1 MDELAR
7 CRQQMKTLATMD
19 AQLLMGS
26 LSLSLRQQSH
36 VVWAVLFKYGI
47 MQLALDVAFDA
58 DLCGS
63 PAAAMQWWG
72 RSPQSKPYSMVGS

>member
-1 MDELAR
+1 MNELTR
-7 CRQQMKTLATMD
+7 CRQQMKILATMD
-19 AQLLMGS
+19 AQLRVGC
-26 LSLSLRQQSH
+26 LSLSLRQQNH
-36 VVWAVLFKYGI
+36 VVWAVLFKHGI
-47 MQLALDVAFDA
+47 MQLAFDVAFDA